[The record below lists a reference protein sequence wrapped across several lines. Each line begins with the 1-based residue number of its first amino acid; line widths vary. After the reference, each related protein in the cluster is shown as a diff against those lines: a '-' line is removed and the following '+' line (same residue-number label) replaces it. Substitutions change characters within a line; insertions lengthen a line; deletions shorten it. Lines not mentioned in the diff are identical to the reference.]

1 MAVEVI
7 KETGLRT
14 PGSNSYVSV
23 LDIDDWVLTNPHDT
37 TWATLTEAQKNGY
50 AVMSCRILDEQMD
63 WDGWVIED
71 VQSLRLPRSGM
82 ISKNGRF
89 IANDE
94 IPLDAR
100 NAQSEFARLLA
111 ISDRTG
117 DSDLVGLSQLKIG
130 PISLVADKSDSLP
143 VLPDAVFNMI
153 RCFGRRS
160 ISKGISWTMRA

>member
-1 MAVEVI
+1 
-7 KETGLRT
+7 
-14 PGSNSYVSV
+14 
-23 LDIDDWVLTNPHDT
+23 
-37 TWATLTEAQKNGY
+37 
-50 AVMSCRILDEQMD
+50 MSCRILDEQMD
-63 WDGWVIED
+63 WDGWAIKD
-71 VQSLRLPRSGM
+71 DQSLCLPRSGM

-111 ISDRTG
+111 VSDRTG

-153 RCFGRRS
+153 RCFGIKS
-160 ISKGISWTMRA
+160 VSKGISRTVRA